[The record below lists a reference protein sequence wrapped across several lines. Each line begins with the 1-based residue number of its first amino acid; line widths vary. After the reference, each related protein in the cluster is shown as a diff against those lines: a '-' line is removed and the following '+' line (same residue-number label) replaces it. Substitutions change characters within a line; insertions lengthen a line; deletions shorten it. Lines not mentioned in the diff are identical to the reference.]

1 MTVARADGASP
12 TMAQWF
18 QLKAE
23 QPDALLFFRMGDF
36 FELFFEDA
44 VAAAAALDIALTA
57 RGEHAGAAIPM
68 CGVPVSTSE
77 VYLARLIRRGFRV
90 AVAEQMEQAAARSG
104 RGPLRRAI
112 VRLVT
117 PGTLTEDALLEPG
130 RPNLLL
136 ALAAVPAGGGARR
149 NAQAGAGAGPGDE
162 SASGP
167 ELGAAWLDVS
177 TGLFETQAVAPGGL
191 AGLLGRVE
199 ASEILAPEGVG
210 LGEWEARR
218 APAREPPPPA
228 AARARLAEAFG
239 ARSLDAFG
247 RFSDGE
253 AVAASL
259 ALDYV
264 RATQA
269 GRLPRLSPPVA
280 LGETRH
286 LALDAATRAS
296 LEILRP
302 REGDGPS
309 LLSAV
314 SRTLTAPGARLLAA
328 RLAAPLTDPGA
339 IARRQEGWCWLLGHP
354 AALAA
359 LRAALRGAPDMARA
373 LGRLSLGRGTARDL
387 ATVRDGLAAAE
398 AAGAALAAAGPDG
411 AGRGE
416 TGGLG
421 LQGREPEGG
430 GTGGEGSAATLAAAR
445 RVLAGDAARGAVAG
459 TPAGEAPDGS
469 GTGTAG
475 GSGLGAAAPGVAA
488 SGAGGLAALRALLA
502 RALVEQPPVRDDGHA
517 VAPGFDGELD
527 AERAL
532 RDDSRR
538 VIATLQLDYAQR
550 YGVASLRIRHHA
562 QLGYVIEAP
571 APAVEALRAHPDLTL
586 RQAMANGARF
596 SSVELGELDRR
607 ITEAGERAGAR
618 ERAVLARL
626 VADVLAESGR
636 IAAAAAVLAGLD
648 VAQSAARLAEGG
660 RWCRP
665 QVGADVAF
673 RIEAG
678 RHPVVEAAMAGPA
691 GARPGGGRAA
701 GMARA
706 GTEAGSGG
714 AGSGGAGGGGAA
726 GPAAATADRAEAG
739 VFQPND
745 CDLSPER
752 RVLLLTGPNMA
763 GKSTFLRQNAL
774 IVILAQAGLPVPAA
788 SARIGV
794 VDRLFSRVGAS
805 DDLARGR
812 STFMVEMTET
822 AAILHQAGP
831 RSLVVVDEIGRGTAT
846 LDGLAIAWAVLEAL
860 HERCCCR
867 TVFATHFHEL
877 AQLGGGSGPV
887 AVGGVAGG
895 RLARMRAHTMR
906 VQEWRGGVV
915 FLHEVAEGAAGRSW
929 GVHVAQLAGVPSVVV
944 RRAGLLLSRLERGER
959 PREDLPLFAG
969 LDARAGGAA
978 EATRAEATGPGPAE
992 VAVEDAGAQDVGA
1005 EDAGV
1010 ARAVLEALSRI
1021 DADAL
1026 SPREALDALYR
1037 LKALGRAV
1045 S

>member
-1 MTVARADGASP
+1 
-12 TMAQWF
+12 MAQWF
-18 QLKAE
+18 LLKAE

-36 FELFFEDA
+36 FELFFDDA
-44 VAAAAALDIALTA
+44 KAAAGALDIALTA
-57 RGEHAGAAIPM
+57 RGEHAGAPVSM

-77 VYLARLIRRGFRV
+77 VYLARLIRKGFRV
-90 AVAEQMEQAAARSG
+90 AVAEQMEQASARSG
-104 RGPLRRAI
+104 RGPLKRAI

-117 PGTLTEDALLEPG
+117 PGTLTEDALLDAG

-136 ALAAVPAGGGARR
+136 ALAAGGAGGG
-149 NAQAGAGAGPGDE
+149 
-162 SASGP
+162 
-167 ELGAAWLDVS
+167 LGAAWLDVS
-177 TGLFETQAVAPGGL
+177 TGLFETQAVAAGGL

-199 ASEILAPEGVG
+199 ASEILAPAGVG

-218 APAREPPPPA
+218 APAREA
-228 AARARLAEAFG
+228 AAAGAARARLAGAFG

-247 RFSDGE
+247 SFSDAE
-253 AVAASL
+253 AVAATL

-269 GRLPRLSPPVA
+269 GMLPRLSPPVA
-280 LGETRH
+280 VGEARL
-286 LALDAATRAS
+286 LAMDAATRAS

-314 SRTLTAPGARLLAA
+314 GRTLTAPGARLLAQ
-328 RLAAPLTDPGA
+328 RLSAPLTDPGE
-339 IARRQEGWCWLLGHP
+339 IGRRQDAWAWLGARP
-354 AALAA
+354 GALAGV
-359 LRAALRGAPDMARA
+359 RGALRGAPDMARA
-373 LGRLSLGRGTARDL
+373 LGRLSVGRGGGRDL
-387 ATVRDGLAAAE
+387 AAVRDGLAAAQAAADALSGE
-398 AAGAALAAAGPDG
+398 AGTGAAGMGAAGTGAAAAEEEAGEARGGGADDLGLEGGAPAEVLADARRALAGN
-411 AGRGE
+411 
-416 TGGLG
+416 
-421 LQGREPEGG
+421 
-430 GTGGEGSAATLAAAR
+430 GGEGGA
-445 RVLAGDAARGAVAG
+445 GAVPGGMAG
-459 TPAGEAPDGS
+459 RLGE
-469 GTGTAG
+469 
-475 GSGLGAAAPGVAA
+475 
-488 SGAGGLAALRALLA
+488 LRALLG
-502 RALVEQPPVRDDGHA
+502 RALVEQPPVRDDGGA
-517 VAPGFDGELD
+517 VAAGFDGELD
-527 AERAL
+527 GERAL

-538 VIATLQLDYAQR
+538 VIATLQLDYAQHF
-550 YGVASLRIRHHA
+550 GVASLRIRHHA

-571 APAVEALRAHPDLTL
+571 AVAVEALRARPELTL

-596 SSVELGELDRR
+596 SCDELGALDRR

-626 VADVLAESGR
+626 VADVLAQGGAVAG
-636 IAAAAAVLAGLD
+636 AAGALAELD

-665 QVGADVAF
+665 IVGADVAF

-678 RHPVVEAAMAGPA
+678 RHPVVEAAMAGSA
-691 GARPGGGRAA
+691 GARR
-701 GMARA
+701 
-706 GTEAGSGG
+706 
-714 AGSGGAGGGGAA
+714 GGGGARVGDGAA
-726 GPAAATADRAEAG
+726 GDGGVAEGAAGDGGGAGADRAEAG

-774 IVILAQAGLPVPAA
+774 VVILAQAGLPVPAA

-929 GVHVAQLAGVPSVVV
+929 GVHVARLAGVPAAVV
-944 RRAGLLLSRLERGER
+944 RRAGLLLSRLEAGER

-969 LDARAGGAA
+969 LDAGGRAAAGVGDGGEDGGGGDAGG
-978 EATRAEATGPGPAE
+978 G
-992 VAVEDAGAQDVGA
+992 DA
-1005 EDAGV
+1005 
-1010 ARAVLEALSRI
+1010 ARAVVKALAGI

-1037 LKALGRAV
+1037 LKALGRAA